1 MPGRVPGLPARVWFT
16 PRQFSLSLASP
27 CTVAEQVSYSSSLY
41 YVNQVVWLGCDPQ
54 LRITCLS
61 QHSLGSQRGQLGAA
75 AFGERLSSESSAS
88 LRMQS
93 CSPAMLG
100 ITSGQQKKLLWKDH
114 TIIRVGKAPFKI
126 IQPSSSAAKAA
137 SKLWPQVPL
146 PQVLQTLPVMV
157 TAPLP

>member
-1 MPGRVPGLPARVWFT
+1 MPGQAPGLPARVWFT

-61 QHSLGSQRGQLGAA
+61 QHSLGSQPGQLGAA

-88 LRMQS
+88 LGEQFCPLGWESLQDSEKSFSGKITQS
-93 CSPAMLG
+93 LRLE
-100 ITSGQQKKLLWKDH
+100 K
-114 TIIRVGKAPFKI
+114 
-126 IQPSSSAAKAA
+126 
-137 SKLWPQVPL
+137 PL
-146 PQVLQTLPVMV
+146 
-157 TAPLP
+157 

>member
-1 MPGRVPGLPARVWFT
+1 MLGRVPGLPARVWFT

-61 QHSLGSQRGQLGAA
+61 QHSLGSQPGQLGAA
-75 AFGERLSSESSAS
+75 AFGERLGSGSSALLGEQFCS
-88 LRMQS
+88 L
-93 CSPAMLG
+93 PMLG

-114 TIIRVGKAPFKI
+114 SIIKVGE
-126 IQPSSSAAKAA
+126 
-137 SKLWPQVPL
+137 
-146 PQVLQTLPVMV
+146 
-157 TAPLP
+157 APLRSSNLQAALPRLPLSHGPKCHIHRFFKHFQ